1 MQSSTAFTRETVQ
14 LDGET
19 FYDCDFQKCRL
30 VYAGGEAPVFTQCR
44 FEDCDWKFEE
54 SAARTLEHMKA
65 VWNAGGKQ
73 QLQGLIKEI
82 TSGGAAR
89 S

>member
-1 MQSSTAFTRETVQ
+1 VKPSSSTFH
-14 LDGET
+14 
-19 FYDCDFQKCRL
+19 DCDFQKCRM
-30 VYAGGEAPVFTQCR
+30 VYAGGEAPVFESCR
-44 FEDCDWKFEE
+44 FEDCDWKFEDA
-54 SAARTLEHMKA
+54 AARTLEHMKA

-73 QLQGLIKEI
+73 QLQALIKDI

>member
-1 MQSSTAFTRETVQ
+1 MQVATAFTRETVQ

-19 FYDCDFQKCRL
+19 FEDCDFKKCRM
-30 VYAGGEAPVFTQCR
+30 VYAGGPAPVFNSCR
-44 FEDCDWKFEE
+44 FEDCDWKFEDA
-54 SAARTLEHMKA
+54 AARTLEHMKA
-65 VWNAGGKQ
+65 VWNAGGNQ
-73 QLQGLIKEI
+73 QLQALIKDI